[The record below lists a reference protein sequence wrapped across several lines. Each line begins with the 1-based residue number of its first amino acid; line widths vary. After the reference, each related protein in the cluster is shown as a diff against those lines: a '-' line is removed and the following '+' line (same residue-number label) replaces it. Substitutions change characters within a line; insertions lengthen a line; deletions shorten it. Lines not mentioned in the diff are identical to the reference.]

1 MLLKLLNGF
10 LIKNIFVFFMLFF
23 LNGSIINA
31 AVNEVI
37 PIRDVS
43 HINAPTKLNGEWG
56 FVEGKVLLPS
66 QTDTVTQTLYLP
78 QYLENRKNG
87 AVGIATFVID
97 LKTTPDE
104 PLSIDFN
111 PLVNAWKLF
120 ADDRIVCESGIIDLK
135 NHIYVAS
142 PSNKIASFT
151 PKSTKTRLTL
161 WVANSQHR
169 HFGVSVSPQIAPT
182 GILEASHALRANFDW
197 ALLGVL
203 LGTGL
208 YHLGLFLAWR
218 RDKAPLWFG
227 LFIIIFAVRIATTSE
242 KIASSLFQSINWDIL
257 TRVEYISGYLTLPLF
272 ILYIGSLYPKQSIKN
287 IERIN
292 LGIGMIFVILALF
305 TSTLFFTS
313 TMPITELIIL
323 QSLIFVLWI
332 LYRAFIAKEPNATFA
347 FITFIIFS
355 GTILH
360 DVLMFSNIIDDTH
373 DWASFGFIFY
383 LFAQVQILLQRY
395 ANAFNTLQ
403 KHEETLESIIIER
416 TSELKNLLSQ
426 RELLMRELSHRVK
439 NNLQFIIG
447 LLWTKRSKASNE
459 TQEILLSLQSQIQAI
474 ANVHE
479 TLCEQPNIAI
489 LDGGNYLK
497 TIVDALR
504 ELYPDVDFVYSFE
517 KNGYLSMDKT
527 MSLGLVVSEMVSN
540 SIKHAYKAQKG
551 TVSLIFEVE
560 NNWAKIIYSDGKTTF
575 ENNDFIIASQ
585 NTKKMGWSMITELL
599 GQLKAQIS
607 SEEYVFTIQF
617 PVDKIL

>member
-10 LIKNIFVFFMLFF
+10 LIKNIFVFFTLFF

-43 HINAPTKLNGEWG
+43 HIVAPTKLSGEWR
-56 FVEGKVLLPS
+56 FVEGKALLPS

-97 LKTTPDE
+97 LKTTPNK

-120 ADDRIVCESGIIDLK
+120 ADNHIVCESGIIDLK
-135 NHIYVAS
+135 NNIYVAS

-151 PKSTKTRLTL
+151 PKGTKTRLTL
-161 WVANSQHR
+161 WIANSQHR
-169 HFGVSVSPQIAPT
+169 HFGISVSPQIAPT

-227 LFIIIFAVRIATTSE
+227 LFIITFAVRIATTSE

-257 TRVEYISGYLTLPLF
+257 TRAEYISGYLTLPLF

-292 LGIGMIFVILALF
+292 LGIGMIFVILALL

-313 TMPITELIIL
+313 TMPITELIIV

-395 ANAFNTLQ
+395 VNAFNTLQ

-447 LLWTKRSKASNE
+447 LLWTKRSKANNE

-599 GQLKAQIS
+599 GQLKAETS